1 MIGNNVCDAAN
12 NVTQCGFDGGDCC
25 HQSLIGN
32 GKCDDSNNFPMCEN
46 YDGGDCRPPNI
57 TEWPDCPHNPGLI
70 GDGTCDN
77 HLKTKAEWF
86 QDGGDCCDISLIGN
100 KKCDAIN
107 LFSSCSSQQE
117 AEIDCTL
124 FTIF

>member
-32 GKCDDSNNFPMCEN
+32 GKCDDFNNFPMCEN

-57 TEWPDCPHNPGLI
+57 TEWPECPHNPLLI
-70 GDGTCDN
+70 GDGKCN
-77 HLKTKAEWF
+77 SHLENKAECNN
-86 QDGGDCCDISLIGN
+86 DAPDCCPNNDLVGDAECNPENLNDVCMNDRGDCC
-100 KKCDAIN
+100 N
-107 LFSSCSSQQE
+107 LGPG
-117 AEIDCTL
+117 I
-124 FTIF
+124 